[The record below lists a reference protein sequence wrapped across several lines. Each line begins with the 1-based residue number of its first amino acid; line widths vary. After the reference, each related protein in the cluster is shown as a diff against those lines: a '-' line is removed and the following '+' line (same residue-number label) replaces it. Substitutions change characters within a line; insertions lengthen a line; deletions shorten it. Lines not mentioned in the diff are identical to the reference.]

1 VIEIVPVNPLVSML
15 LLLSATAGAQVLAT
29 ASPQTENPIP
39 SSNAPVV
46 LTNIQQIAALSDE
59 ALRRGGYEA
68 TVQGTIIYVPQQA
81 MRLYLQDGTN
91 AMYADFNGPVA
102 DYKAGQRVEL
112 TGRIKGGWF
121 VPCILPTSIRLLAE
135 PEFPEPVPADVARL
149 NGGENA
155 MRFVSVH
162 GVVRDMMMDGP
173 YLLLLVVEHGITYR
187 VHSGMPRG
195 SGLPRDWMEAEIQA
209 RGMCRPISD
218 NWGNAFGF
226 VLYQNDTNQTT
237 LLKPGTTNFFERSLL
252 TVSQAASLTNFSTRR
267 LKASGTVLAHTP
279 GGVLFL
285 QDSTGVMRVE
295 LLTLL
300 PRVQGEGERLPHDPQ
315 TLLAPGERVE
325 VLGARQQGFFLTPT
339 LVDGEFRRI
348 GHGPLPQPRNVSAA
362 ELEAGSWAGQLVTV
376 RARLLDQRGWSVL
389 NVHHRSLVL
398 QDGERVFHAHWES
411 DRPAEWNLQPNQY
424 VAITGVNAV
433 EIGEMKAVRSFQLLL
448 RSPSD
453 IVLATAPAFW
463 TTPAFRRIAPIASA
477 ILVVA
482 AAWIFVHR
490 RQRRRLRDSEVVT
503 QTINYFATSLLERYT
518 EEDILWDL
526 AKNCISQLGFEDCVI
541 YLVDKDRNVLVQ
553 RAALGPKNPVGR
565 VIANPLVIP
574 VGKGI
579 VGSVAVTGVPELIE
593 DTSLDGRYIVDDER
607 RFSEITVPICANGK
621 VIGIID
627 SEHVRKNFFTQNHLK
642 MLTAIASLCANKLVR
657 VWAEQRLR
665 QSHDE
670 LEHRVS
676 ERAGELVTTNQQ
688 LMRVENE
695 LRVALAA
702 EKELNQLKSSFVSM
716 VSHEFR
722 TPLEVILSSS
732 NILDR
737 YLERLS
743 VDKRK
748 VQLRAIRKSVH
759 RMNDL
764 IEDVL
769 MLGKLDAGRL
779 ACHVAPVDLEAV
791 CRRAIVEIESA
802 TGREGIVRLDAGQK
816 DPEAQADEG
825 LLHHILTNLLGNAVK
840 YSPPDRQVEFT
851 VSRHGGEAEFVIRD
865 RGCGIPA
872 ADQTRLFTA
881 FYRGSNVAQ
890 TPGSGLGLVI
900 AKRCVDLHGGN
911 IRCESQEGQGT
922 TFTVTLPLFEGTR
935 FFRRQAEAANGV
947 PTLAAHPPKPS
958 VSI

>member
-1 VIEIVPVNPLVSML
+1 ML
-15 LLLSATAGAQVLAT
+15 LLLFATAGAQVLA
-29 ASPQTENPIP
+29 AAESQIEISPG
-39 SSNAPVV
+39 SSNAPVS
-46 LTNIQQIAALSDE
+46 LTNIEQVAALSDE
-59 ALRRGGYEA
+59 ALRRGDYEA

-81 MRLYLQDGTN
+81 MRLYLQDGAN
-91 AMYADFNGPVA
+91 AMYADFTNSVA

-112 TGRIKGGWF
+112 TGRIKSGWF
-121 VPCILPTSIRLLAE
+121 VPCILPTKVRLLGE
-135 PEFPEPVPADVARL
+135 PGLPEPLPADVARL
-149 NGGENA
+149 NGGDNA
-155 MRFVSVH
+155 MKFVSVH
-162 GVVRDMMMDGP
+162 GVIRDMMMDGP
-173 YLLLLVVEHGITYR
+173 YLLLLVVENGITYR
-187 VHSGMPRG
+187 VHSGMLGG

-226 VLYQNDTNQTT
+226 IVYQNDTSQTT
-237 LLKPGTTNFFERSLL
+237 ILKPGTTNFFERPLL
-252 TVSQAASLTNFSTRR
+252 TVSQAASLTNNSIGR
-267 LKASGTVLAHTP
+267 LKTSGTVLAHTP
-279 GGVLFL
+279 GGALFL

-300 PRVQGEGERLPHDPQ
+300 PRTQGEGERLPHEPQ

-325 VLGARQQGFFLTPT
+325 VLGARQQGLYLTPT

-348 GHGPLPQPRNVSAA
+348 GRGPLPQPRNVSAA

-376 RARLLDQRGWSVL
+376 RARLLDQRRWSVL

-398 QDGERVFHAHWES
+398 QEGDRVFHAHWES
-411 DRPAEWNLQPNQY
+411 DSPAQWNLQPNQY
-424 VAITGVNAV
+424 VTITGVNAV
-433 EIGEMKAVRSFQLLL
+433 EVGEMKAARSFQLLL
-448 RSPSD
+448 RSPLD
-453 IVLATAPAFW
+453 VVLATAPWFW
-463 TTPAFRRIAPIASA
+463 TTPGFRRIAPVAVVVFVVA
-477 ILVVA
+477 TAWILVQ
-482 AAWIFVHR
+482 R

-541 YLVDKDRNVLVQ
+541 YLLDKERNVLVQ

-565 VIANPLVIP
+565 VIANPLVIH

-579 VGSVAVTGVPELIE
+579 VGSVAATGIPELIE

-607 RFSEITVPICANGK
+607 RFSEITVPISANGK

-627 SEHVRKNFFTQNHLK
+627 SEHGRKNFFTQNHLK
-642 MLTAIASLCANKLVR
+642 MLTAIASLCANKLLR
-657 VWAEQRLR
+657 ARAEQRLR

-670 LEHRVS
+670 LEYRVN
-676 ERAGELVTTNQQ
+676 ERAGELVATNQQ

-737 YLERLS
+737 YLERLPA
-743 VDKRK
+743 DKRK
-748 VQLRAIRKSVH
+748 IQLRAIRKSVH

-779 ACHVAPVDLEAV
+779 ACHVASVDLEAV

-802 TGREGIVRLDAGQK
+802 TGREGIVRLDPGRK

-840 YSPPDRQVEFT
+840 YSPPDRPVEFT
-851 VSRHGGEAEFVIRD
+851 VSRRGGEAEFVIRD
-865 RGCGIPA
+865 RGCGIPD

-947 PTLAAHPPKPS
+947 PTLPAHSP
-958 VSI
+958 

>member
-1 VIEIVPVNPLVSML
+1 ML
-15 LLLSATAGAQVLAT
+15 LLLSATAGAQMLA
-29 ASPQTENPIP
+29 AAESQAENPLI
-39 SSNAPVV
+39 SSNPPMLL
-46 LTNIQQIAALSDE
+46 LTNIQQVAALSDE
-59 ALRRGGYEA
+59 TMRHGSYEA
-68 TVQGTIIYVPQQA
+68 TVQGTIIYIPQQS
-81 MRLYLQDGTN
+81 MRLYLQDGAN
-91 AMYADFNGPVA
+91 ALYADFTNSVT
-102 DYKAGQRVEL
+102 DYAVGQRVEL
-112 TGRIKGGWF
+112 TGRVKTGWF
-121 VPCILPTSIRLLAE
+121 VPCILPTKVRLVGNPGL
-135 PEFPEPVPADVARL
+135 PEAAPADVARL

-155 MRFVSVH
+155 MKFVTVH
-162 GVVRDMMMDGP
+162 GVIRDMMMDGP

-195 SGLPRDWMEAEIQA
+195 SGLPRDWMDAEIQA

-226 VLYQNDTNQTT
+226 ILYQDNTNLTT
-237 LLKPGTTNFFERSLL
+237 ILKPGTTNFFERPLL
-252 TVSQAASLTNFSTRR
+252 TVAQATSLTNASNRR
-267 LKASGTVLAHTP
+267 LKTSGVVLAHTP
-279 GGVLFL
+279 GGVLYL
-285 QDSTGVMRVE
+285 QDLTGVMRVE
-295 LLTLL
+295 LLALL
-300 PRVQGEGERLPHDPQ
+300 PRTQGEGERLPHDPQ

-325 VLGARQQGFFLTPT
+325 VLGAREQGFYLTPT

-348 GHGPLPQPRNVSAA
+348 GRGPLPQPRQVSAA
-362 ELEAGSWAGQLVTV
+362 ELEAGAWAGQLVTV
-376 RARLLDQRGWSVL
+376 RARLLDQRGWSVV

-398 QDGERVFHAHWES
+398 QDGDRVFQAHWES
-411 DRPAEWNLQPNQY
+411 DNPAQWDLQPNQY
-424 VAITGVNAV
+424 VSVTGISAV
-433 EIGEMKAVRSFQLLL
+433 QVGEMNAARSFQLLL

-453 IVLATAPAFW
+453 VALTTAPAFW
-463 TTPAFRRIAPIASA
+463 TTPQFRRVAPIAAA
-477 ILVVA
+477 ILLVT
-482 AAWIFVHR
+482 AAWILVQR
-490 RQRRRLRDSEVVT
+490 RQRQRLRDSEVVT

-541 YLVDKDRNVLVQ
+541 YLLDKERKVLVQ
-553 RAALGPKNPVGR
+553 KAALGPKNPVGR

-579 VGSVAVTGVPELIE
+579 VGSVAATGIPELIS
-593 DTSLDGRYIVDDER
+593 DTSLDARYIVDDER
-607 RFSEITVPICANGK
+607 RFSEITVPISANGQ

-627 SEHVRKNFFTQNHLK
+627 SEHRRKNFFTQKHLK

-670 LEHRVS
+670 LEMRVN
-676 ERAGELVTTNQQ
+676 ERAGELVATNQQ

-702 EKELNQLKSSFVSM
+702 EKDLNQLKSSFVSM

-737 YLERLS
+737 YLERLPA
-743 VDKRK
+743 DKRK

-802 TGREGIVRLDAGQK
+802 TGREGIVRLEAGQK
-816 DPEAQADEG
+816 DPDAQADEG
-825 LLHHILTNLLGNAVK
+825 LLHHILTNILGNAVK
-840 YSPPDRQVEFT
+840 YSPADRQVEFT
-851 VSRHGGEAEFVIRD
+851 VSRRGGEAEFVIRD

-872 ADQTRLFTA
+872 GDQSRLFTA

-911 IRCESQEGQGT
+911 IRCESEEGEGT

-935 FFRRQAEAANGV
+935 FFRRQAEAANGT
-947 PTLAAHPPKPS
+947 PTSGAHLPKPT
-958 VSI
+958 VSL

>member
-1 VIEIVPVNPLVSML
+1 ML
-15 LLLSATAGAQVLAT
+15 LLLCATAGAQVLAT
-29 ASPQTENPIP
+29 AEAENPLLT
-39 SSNAPVV
+39 SNAPVL
-46 LTNIQQIAALSDE
+46 LTNMQQVAALNEE
-59 ALRRGGYEA
+59 ALRRGGYEG

-81 MRLYLQDGTN
+81 MRLYLQDGAN
-91 AMYADFNGPVA
+91 AMYADFTNSVT
-102 DYKAGQRVEL
+102 DYKVGQRVEM
-112 TGRIKGGWF
+112 TGRIRGGWF
-121 VPCILPTSIRLLAE
+121 VPCILPTKIRLLGG
-135 PEFPEPVPADVARL
+135 PGLPEPVRADVARL

-155 MRFVSVH
+155 MKFVSVH

-173 YLLLLVVEHGITYR
+173 YLLLLVVENGITYR
-187 VHSGMPRG
+187 IHSGLSRG
-195 SGLPRDWMEAEIQA
+195 GGLPRNWMEAEIQA
-209 RGMCRPISD
+209 SGMCRPISD

-226 VLYQNDTNQTT
+226 VLYQNDTNLTT
-237 LLKPGTTNFFERSLL
+237 LQKPGTTNFFDRPQL
-252 TVSQAASLTNFSTRR
+252 TVSQAAALTNASTRR
-267 LKASGTVLAHTP
+267 LRTSGTVLAHTP

-285 QDSTGVMRVE
+285 QDSSGAMRVE

-300 PRVQGEGERLPHDPQ
+300 PRTQGEGERLPHDPQ

-348 GHGPLPQPRNVSAA
+348 GHAPVPQPRNVSAA

-398 QDGERVFHAHWES
+398 QDGDHVFQAHWES
-411 DRPAEWNLQPNQY
+411 DRPVQWDLQPNQY
-424 VAITGVNAV
+424 VAITGVSAV
-433 EIGEMKAVRSFQLLL
+433 EVGEMKAARSFQLLL

-453 IVLATAPAFW
+453 VVPATAPWFW
-463 TTPAFRRIAPIASA
+463 TTPAFRRVAPIAAA
-477 ILVVA
+477 IFVVA
-482 AAWIFVHR
+482 TAWILMQR

-503 QTINYFATSLLERYT
+503 QRINYFATSLLERYT

-541 YLVDKDRNVLVQ
+541 YLLDKERNVLVQ
-553 RAALGPKNPVGR
+553 RAALGPKNPIGR

-579 VGSVAVTGVPELIE
+579 VGSVALTGIPELIE

-607 RFSEITVPICANGK
+607 RFSEITVPISANGK

-627 SEHVRKNFFTQNHLK
+627 SEHRRKDFFTQNHLK

-676 ERAGELVTTNQQ
+676 ERAGELVSTNQQ

-737 YLERLS
+737 YLERLP

-802 TGREGIVRLDAGQK
+802 TGREGIVRLEAGQK
-816 DPEAQADEG
+816 DSDAQADEG

-840 YSPPDRQVEFT
+840 YSPPERPVEFT
-851 VSRHGGEAEFVIRD
+851 VSRRGGEAEFVIRD
-865 RGCGIPA
+865 RGCGISA
-872 ADQTRLFTA
+872 ADQARLFTA

-900 AKRCVDLHGGN
+900 AKRCVDLHGGT
-911 IRCESQEGQGT
+911 IRCQSQEGQGT

-935 FFRRQAEAANGV
+935 FFRRQAEAANGS
-947 PTLAAHPPKPS
+947 PTPGAHPPNPT
-958 VSI
+958 VSL